1 MFFWTFPIMATFKIH
16 ALIFAL
22 SCATGFPGAKAAEP
36 WPAECKLKREASLP
50 FTLRHGHIVV
60 GVQLDGVP
68 RNFVVDTGGFLSSVT
83 KEVAEG
89 QGLKTHLINDDI
101 AISGIGGEK
110 AARYAIADT
119 MRFGHLQANDVRLVI
134 EPDAAGED
142 GLIAPDYLRNFDI
155 EIDFSQ
161 KTLNLFKPHP
171 CAGRAVYWT
180 DHYTTLPLNITS
192 QGHIRVLATLDGKEL
207 EALVDTGSPAT
218 LIGARTASVTFQL
231 AAPDNKV
238 TISGSAG
245 GNTQA
250 GLHRFGTLQLGNIAI
265 NNPPLL
271 VTEDEA
277 AWRSDN
283 ASLLLGLQ
291 ELSKFHLYIAYSRS
305 EMYLSPNLP

>member
-1 MFFWTFPIMATFKIH
+1 MATFKTH

-22 SCATGFPGAKAAEP
+22 FCGAGITGAKAAEP
-36 WPAECKLKREASLP
+36 WPAECKLQREASLP

-60 GVQLDGVP
+60 GVQLNGVP

-83 KEVAEG
+83 KDAAES
-89 QGLKTHLINDDI
+89 QSLKTHLINDNI

-119 MRFGHLQANDVRLVI
+119 MRFGNLQANDVRLVI

-161 KTLNLFKPHP
+161 KTMNLFKPHP
-171 CAGRAVYWT
+171 CTGRAVYWT

-218 LIGARTASVTFQL
+218 LIGARTAS
-231 AAPDNKV
+231 
-238 TISGSAG
+238 G

-291 ELSKFHLYIAYSRS
+291 ELSKFHLYIAYGRS